1 VGLSPTT
8 SKAPSSVTYRP
19 PVGSQSVTTN
29 PVCPQVIQGPQPM
42 PEWAVKFLQEM
53 QARGLAR

>member
-1 VGLSPTT
+1 LG
-8 SKAPSSVTYRP
+8 
-19 PVGSQSVTTN
+19 TTN